1 VRPRVEHSPYGFA
14 LVTSERGTIFGR
26 LRRSVMEDAD
36 DGASAESL
44 MEPGPSTVRPDL
56 TVAEVAEKLAKQDL
70 RTAIVSTPDGRLIGV
85 VSRADLQEST

>member
-1 VRPRVEHSPYGFA
+1 VRPRVERSPYGFA
-14 LVTSERGTIFGR
+14 LVTSERGTIHGR

-36 DGASAESL
+36 AGATAESL

-56 TVAEVAEKLAKQDL
+56 TPAELAEKLAKQDL

-85 VSRADLQEST
+85 VSRADLPEST